1 MTNYPKR
8 KNDGTKSITLR
19 REFWRA
25 FKIELKDSKN
35 AHETQRY
42 YSGYALGLFKAK
54 RITGEQYNGMVKRLG
69 EIVTWEEIKKKEYR
83 FKGGPEMTN
92 PMDLTQGTIEAQDA
106 LKRLHGKND
115 YESLIEKMKEKTH
128 DDPQVQIA
136 IFNDKSMSVEIR
148 LVALATLG
156 E

>member
-8 KNDGTKSITLR
+8 KDNGTKSITLR

-35 AHETQRY
+35 AHETERY

-54 RITGEQYNGMVKRLG
+54 RITGEQYNDMVKRLG
-69 EIVTWEEIKKKEYR
+69 EMVTWEEIKKKEYS
-83 FKGGPEMTN
+83 FKGGPEMTDSK
-92 PMDLTQGTIEAQDA
+92 DLIQGIIDAQDA
-106 LKRLHGKND
+106 LKKLHGKND
-115 YESLIEKMKEKTH
+115 YELLIEKMRKKTH
-128 DDPQVQIA
+128 NDPQVQIA
-136 IFNDKSMSVEIR
+136 IFNDKSMSTEVR